1 MSIRR
6 FSSILLLSLLLLA
19 CNPTAPVDPT
29 PVQNAELIVVT
40 STVRVQRGQNGTV
53 TVRLKEKLDA
63 NITVTA
69 QNSPA
74 GITVTPAV
82 IAAGGWTADLEL
94 GVADSLATGE
104 RVVTLGVKNAEGTE
118 VGKSASLKLLVGSA
132 PPAASADAAE
142 FRQGYGAAE
151 LELTGDNLDV
161 VEAVTLEGLDV
172 GILEQSR
179 TDLKLSL
186 TVPHGATLGDKT
198 LTLSSPYGDAD
209 LAALTV
215 SPVSAAPGGNDAT
228 GDGSGARPY
237 RTITKAL
244 SLAAAGDTVRLAEGT
259 YSSSEGEVYPQF
271 TDSPNPAA
279 VTPNVPAGVTL
290 TGSGATV
297 LVGDAGKSVALVFAG
312 DASVSG
318 IELSDFGWAAVSTT
332 GEQKLA
338 VSAGAT
344 AAKGL
349 LAAGDAV
356 VDLSGS
362 AFDFVRGEALE
373 LRDSARVTAS
383 SLNLRAATAFRTY
396 DDSQIDLTDASL
408 EGDLFLYGKSGI
420 TLSQSAVSGGIY
432 VTGELTTNADEALS
446 LTLRET
452 EITQDGPFAV
462 GIAVNGTYNLTLR
475 ATTISSTI
483 GAVLVTGNP
492 LKLDLGTDGERGGNS
507 LSSKGDP
514 QSEALL
520 DFRSKGG
527 PDATILTLSG
537 TTLNGILPA
546 EGCVTG
552 PVKQGGVYHL
562 LNSVTMCV
570 YGAP

>member
-1 MSIRR
+1 MSRAT
-6 FSSILLLSLLLLA
+6 LLWVVCLVFLLTACGADKVEQTPFKLA
-19 CNPTAPVDPT
+19 
-29 PVQNAELIVVT
+29 VVPDA
-40 STVRVQRGQNGTV
+40 VRVERGSSRTLS
-53 TVRLKEKLDA
+53 VRLDRPLSDDA
-63 NITVTA
+63 AVTA
-69 QNSPA
+69 EAPSAGASAEAVVIPA
-74 GITVTPAV
+74 GRLTV
-82 IAAGGWTADLEL
+82 DLEL
-94 GVADSLATGE
+94 NVADTAPLTEETLVLTARAGEETATAQLSLTTVSG
-104 RVVTLGVKNAEGTE
+104 
-118 VGKSASLKLLVGSA
+118 
-132 PPAASADAAE
+132 PPVASADAAE
-142 FRQGYGAAE
+142 FRQGYGEAE
-151 LELTGDNLDV
+151 IELTGDNLDV

-179 TDLKLSL
+179 TNLKLNL

-198 LTLSSPYGDAD
+198 LTLSSPYGDVD

-228 GDGSGARPY
+228 GDGSSARPY
-237 RTITKAL
+237 RTMTKAL
-244 SLAAAGDTVRLAEGT
+244 SLAEAGDTVRLAEGT
-259 YSSSEGEVYPQF
+259 YSSSEGEVYPQL
-271 TDSPNPAA
+271 TDSSNPAA
-279 VTPNVPAGVTL
+279 VTPNVPAGVSL
-290 TGSGATV
+290 TGSSATV
-297 LVGDAGKSVALVFAG
+297 LVGDAGRSVALVFAG

-344 AAKGL
+344 AANGL

-362 AFDFVRGEALE
+362 AFDFVRGKALE
-373 LRDSARVTAS
+373 LRDSARVSAS
-383 SLNLRAATAFRTY
+383 SSNLSAATAFRTD
-396 DDSQIDLTDASL
+396 DDSQIVLTDASL
-408 EGDLFLYGKSGI
+408 DGDLFLYGKSVI
-420 TLSQSAVSGGIY
+420 TLSQSTVSGGIY

-462 GIAVNGTYNLTLR
+462 GIAANGTYNLTLR
-475 ATTISSTI
+475 ATTINSTI
-483 GAVLVTGNP
+483 GAVFVAGNP
-492 LKLDLGTDGERGGNS
+492 LKLDLGTDREVGGNS

-514 QSEALL
+514 RSEALL

-527 PDATILTLSG
+527 PDTTLLTLSG
-537 TTLNGILPA
+537 TTLNGTLPA

-562 LNSVTMCV
+562 LNSVTMCA

>member
-1 MSIRR
+1 MSRAT
-6 FSSILLLSLLLLA
+6 LLRVVCLVFLLTA
-19 CNPTAPVDPT
+19 CGADKVEQT
-29 PVQNAELIVVT
+29 PFKLVVVPDA
-40 STVRVQRGQNGTV
+40 VRVERGSSRTLS
-53 TVRLKEKLDA
+53 VRLDRPLSDDA
-63 NITVTA
+63 AVTA
-69 QNSPA
+69 EAPSAGASAKAVVIPA
-74 GITVTPAV
+74 GRLTV
-82 IAAGGWTADLEL
+82 DLEL
-94 GVADSLATGE
+94 NVADTAPLTEETLVLTARAGEETATAQLSLTTVSG
-104 RVVTLGVKNAEGTE
+104 
-118 VGKSASLKLLVGSA
+118 
-132 PPAASADAAE
+132 PPVASADAAE
-142 FRQGYGAAE
+142 FRQGYGEAE
-151 LELTGDNLDV
+151 IKLTGDNLDV

-172 GILEQSR
+172 SILEQSR
-179 TDLKLSL
+179 TDLKLNL

-198 LTLSSPYGDAD
+198 LTLTSPYGDAD

-215 SPVSAAPGGNDAT
+215 SPISAAPGGNDAT

-237 RTITKAL
+237 RTMTKAL
-244 SLAAAGDTVRLAEGT
+244 SLAEAGDTVRLAKGT
-259 YSSSEGEVYPQF
+259 YSSGEGEVYPQL

-290 TGSGATV
+290 TGSGATI
-297 LVGDAGKSVALVFAG
+297 LVGDAGRSVALVFAG
-312 DASVSG
+312 DASVNG

-373 LRDSARVTAS
+373 LRDSARVSAS
-383 SLNLRAATAFRTY
+383 SLNLSAATAFRTD

-408 EGDLFLYGKSGI
+408 NGDLFLYGKSVI
-420 TLSQSAVSGGIY
+420 TLSQSTVRGGIY

-446 LTLRET
+446 LTLKET
-452 EITQDGPFAV
+452 AITQDGPFAV
-462 GIAVNGTYNLTLR
+462 GIAANGTYNLTLR

-492 LKLDLGTDGERGGNS
+492 LKLDLGTDREAGGNS
-507 LSSKGDP
+507 LSGKGDP
-514 QSEALL
+514 RSEALL
-520 DFRSKGG
+520 DFRSEGG

-552 PVKQGGVYHL
+552 PIKQAGVYHL

-570 YGAP
+570 YGVP

>member
-1 MSIRR
+1 M
-6 FSSILLLSLLLLA
+6 
-19 CNPTAPVDPT
+19 
-29 PVQNAELIVVT
+29 
-40 STVRVQRGQNGTV
+40 
-53 TVRLKEKLDA
+53 
-63 NITVTA
+63 
-69 QNSPA
+69 
-74 GITVTPAV
+74 
-82 IAAGGWTADLEL
+82 
-94 GVADSLATGE
+94 
-104 RVVTLGVKNAEGTE
+104 GVKNAEGTE

-179 TDLKLSL
+179 TDLKLNLS
-186 TVPHGATLGDKT
+186 VPHGATLGAKTIT
-198 LTLSSPYGDAD
+198 LTSPYGEANVS
-209 LAALTV
+209 ALVV
-215 SPVSAAPGGNDAT
+215 SPISAAPGGNDAT
-228 GDGSGARPY
+228 GDGSSARPY
-237 RTITKAL
+237 RTMTKAL
-244 SLAAAGDTVRLAEGT
+244 SLAEAGDTVRLAEGT
-259 YSSSEGEVYPQF
+259 YSSGEGEVYPQL
-271 TDSPNPAA
+271 TTSPNPAA

-290 TGSGATV
+290 TGSGAAV
-297 LVGDAGKSVALVFAG
+297 LVGDAGNSVALVFAG

-318 IELSDFGWAAVSTT
+318 VELSDFGWAAVSTT

-362 AFDFVRGEALE
+362 AFNFVRGEALE

-383 SLNLRAATAFRTY
+383 SLNLRAATAFRTD

-408 EGDLFLYGKSGI
+408 DGDLFLYGKSVI
-420 TLSQSAVSGGIY
+420 TLSQSTVSGGVY

-446 LTLRET
+446 LTFKET
-452 EITQDGPFAV
+452 AITQDGPFAV
-462 GIAVNGTYNLTLR
+462 GIAANGTYNLTLR

-483 GAVLVTGNP
+483 GAVWLVGNP
-492 LKLDLGTDGERGGNS
+492 LKLDLGTEREAGGNS

-514 QSEALL
+514 RSEALL
-520 DFRSKGG
+520 DFRRGG
-527 PDATILTLSG
+527 PDSTLITLSG
-537 TTLNGILPA
+537 TTLNGVLPT

-552 PVKQGGVYHL
+552 PVKQAEAYHL

-570 YGAP
+570 YGTP